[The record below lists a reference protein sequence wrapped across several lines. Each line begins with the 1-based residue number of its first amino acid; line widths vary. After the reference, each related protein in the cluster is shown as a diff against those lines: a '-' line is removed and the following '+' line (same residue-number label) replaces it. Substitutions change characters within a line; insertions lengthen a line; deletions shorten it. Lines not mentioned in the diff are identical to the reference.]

1 MSYETTDVTPDHL
14 EELAERINEL
24 VIDDLGYDPDAV
36 EIIASDVAV
45 LVSADEEGREE
56 PTKIPAPSDSH
67 PSGEQ

>member
-1 MSYETTDVTPDHL
+1 MTYETTNSTPDHL

-24 VIDDLGYDPDAV
+24 AIDDLGYDPDDV

-56 PTKIPAPSDSH
+56 PTRIPAPTGD
-67 PSGEQ
+67 E